1 MSSFGFSEARPGR
14 SRSRP
19 IYPLARAGGLRL
31 PDVTIGVPRPEV
43 VFVSEFLG
51 ERGTTSTE
59 EGAPDD
65 DVRLAKWILLVEDD
79 QDTREVLVD
88 FLGEA
93 GYHAK
98 AVASGAAA
106 MEILETGRPC
116 LILADYLLEDTDGKE
131 LRRKIRESL
140 GAAAPPFVL
149 LTGFSAANLKDISGV
164 ILQKPID
171 CDRLLDVVAEHCT
184 C

>member
-1 MSSFGFSEARPGR
+1 
-14 SRSRP
+14 
-19 IYPLARAGGLRL
+19 
-31 PDVTIGVPRPEV
+31 V
-43 VFVSEFLG
+43 VFVGEFLG
-51 ERGTTSTE
+51 RGKTTSTADGGRAAND
-59 EGAPDD
+59 EG
-65 DVRLAKWILLVEDD
+65 LLENWILLVEDD

-88 FLGEA
+88 FLAEA
-93 GYHAK
+93 GYRAT

-106 MEILETGRPC
+106 MTILETGRPC

-140 GAAAPPFVL
+140 GASAPPFVL
-149 LTGFSAANLKDISGV
+149 LTGFSPANLKDISGV

-171 CDRLLDVVAEHCT
+171 CERLLNVVAEHCA